1 MCECYATIS
10 KEDPR
15 AEIWKQVSPDGCM
28 PLKHPLM
35 VKNPHFPEYMSL
47 FYVGDADRLTQE
59 QKEKMASLMA
69 EKFKIPREEMLKS
82 LATGQFHIKS
92 NNISVV
98 ICELHT
104 RCMI

>member
-1 MCECYATIS
+1 MCECYATVS
-10 KEDPR
+10 SEDPR
-15 AEIWKQVSPDGCM
+15 YKIWKQVDPDGIM

-35 VKNPHFPEYMSL
+35 VKNKNFSKLL
-47 FYVGDADRLTQE
+47 FYVGDAERLTHK

-69 EKFKIPREEMLKS
+69 EKFKIPKEEVLKN
-82 LATGQFHIKS
+82 LAAGEFHIRS
-92 NNISVV
+92 DNISVC